1 VGLFDALSGKPAARA
16 TRGNEK
22 QLWNNLT
29 EGFGL
34 FDIGR
39 EAGLGHLQQG
49 MDQGQQYLGQ
59 AGAAFQPLSA
69 IGQKYGGATD
79 MYLNAM
85 GVNGPAGQATARNAF
100 QTGPGY
106 QFAMG
111 QGLEALNR
119 KRSAGNMYNSG
130 NADQDVINYGQGMAN
145 QEWGNWLKNFQNFI
159 NPELQAT
166 GEASRGQAAALGQQ
180 ANLANTGETNIANLW
195 QQDAANRVNLNNM
208 TTQGLTQNATQGA
221 NAQMQ
226 ASGNAL
232 GLIGG
237 GLSALTG
244 AAGKAGGFGNL
255 FKGLF

>member
-1 VGLFDALSGKPAARA
+1 MDVGQ
-16 TRGNEK
+16 E
-22 QLWNNLT
+22 
-29 EGFGL
+29 
-34 FDIGR
+34 
-39 EAGLGHLQQG
+39 
-49 MDQGQQYLGQ
+49 YLGQ
-59 AGAAFQPLSA
+59 AGAAFQPLA
-69 IGQKYGGATD
+69 ALGQKYGGATD

-85 GVNGPAGQATARNAF
+85 GVNGPAGQTTARNAF

-106 QFAMG
+106 DFAFG
-111 QGLEALNR
+111 QGMEALGR

-145 QEWGNWLKNFQNFI
+145 QEWGNWLKNFQSFI

-166 GEASRGQAAALGQQ
+166 GEASRGHAAALGQQ
-180 ANLANTGETNIANLW
+180 ANLAMGGETAISNLW

-208 TTQGLTQNATQGA
+208 TTQGLTQNAREGA
-221 NAQMQ
+221 NAQMA

-232 GLIGG
+232 GLLGG